1 MNAVNHSITC
11 YKLKTADDAVEAM
24 ASIVVGV
31 AIGKLISTEANGMAR
46 IVHGFIIAIEKQ
58 LQT

>member
-1 MNAVNHSITC
+1 MNDVNHSITC

-24 ASIVVGV
+24 ASIDVGV
-31 AIGKLISTEANGMAR
+31 ANGELTFTEANGMAR

-58 LQT
+58 LQP